1 MHALFVVPKNM
12 SKSIE
17 PSTKQTA
24 FSCPHCGA
32 YTTQYWYSVRA
43 HNLSGER
50 KIPFIPGKEEKER
63 LEASIEIPV
72 ESKKTIRKWFADVGT
87 GLVFFRDGDHE
98 GTRRCVE
105 NLHLS
110 ECYNCSKIAV
120 WIHENLVFPAHKNGS
135 IPNTDLPDE
144 IKRDFEE
151 ARNIVESSPR
161 GAAALLR
168 LCVQKLC
175 VELGEK
181 GKNIDADIAS
191 LVSKG
196 LDPLV
201 QQALDVVRVVGNE
214 AVHPGVIDLDDDKEI
229 ALRLFDLINAITDQL
244 ISHPKRVKD
253 MYSKLPEGKRKAIE
267 DRNEKAKPKAQ
278 QDGCEQPTTCRA
290 SE

>member
-1 MHALFVVPKNM
+1 MLKPN
-12 SKSIE
+12 E
-17 PSTKQTA
+17 PSTRQTA

-32 YTTQYWYSVRA
+32 YTTQHWYSVRA
-43 HNLSGER
+43 YEQSGER
-50 KIPFIPGKEEKER
+50 KTPFIPSKEDKES
-63 LEASIEIPV
+63 LEAATEIP
-72 ESKKTIRKWFADVGT
+72 EKTKDILRKFFSDLAT
-87 GLVFFRDGDHE
+87 GLVFFRDADHE
-98 GTRRCVE
+98 GSRRRVE
-105 NLHLS
+105 NLYLS

-120 WIHENLVFPAHKNGS
+120 WIHENLVFPALKNGS
-135 IPNTDLPDE
+135 IPNTDLPDD

-151 ARNIVESSPR
+151 ARNIVDSSPR

-214 AVHPGVIDLDDDKEI
+214 CVHPGVLDLYDDREI
-229 ALRLFDLINAITDQL
+229 AHRLFDLINAIADQL

-253 MYSKLPEGKRKAIE
+253 MYAKLPEAKRKAIE

-278 QDGCEQPTTCRA
+278 LDGSGQPATRPE
-290 SE
+290 SK